1 MFPISTNEKLVLPE
15 ASDCSPQLPAL
26 PRVLRELTA
35 GLGMRLEAV
44 SGHEEAVEYCDITE
58 DEAESEVWASC
69 FPAILNNVI
78 KL

>member
-15 ASDCSPQLPAL
+15 ASDC
-26 PRVLRELTA
+26 LTA
-35 GLGMRLEAV
+35 GLGLRLEAV